1 MTKLWID
8 GLFYEYFCFYICYW
22 MKEHRNIFKQ
32 VLTRKLATLLLVGLS
47 VAAFATLGD
56 GKSKGKRSS
65 LLNSKVTIT
74 PGKFSLKSGYQY
86 RGSQI
91 INQQNNKTSF
101 TRNSLVT
108 YQKGNMTYILP
119 VKTVIPQKIKVSVG
133 IPQMSKN

>member
-1 MTKLWID
+1 MSIFVFIFAN
-8 GLFYEYFCFYICYW
+8 G
-22 MKEHRNIFKQ
+22 MKNYQNIFKL
-32 VLTRKLATLLLVGLS
+32 VLTRKLATLFLIGLS

-65 LLNSKVTIT
+65 LLNSKPTIT
-74 PGKFSLKSGYQY
+74 PGKFTLKSGYQY

-91 INQQNNKTSF
+91 INQQTQNNTF

-119 VKTVIPQKIKVSVG
+119 VKTIIPQRIKVTVG
-133 IPQMSKN
+133 VPQMNR

>member
-1 MTKLWID
+1 MWI
-8 GLFYEYFCFYICYW
+8 GGWFYEYFCFYICLR
-22 MKEHRNIFKQ
+22 MKDYRIIIKKM
-32 VLTRKLATLLLVGLS
+32 LTRKLATLLLVGLS

-56 GKSKGKRSS
+56 GKAKKRSS
-65 LLNSKVTIT
+65 LLNSKPTIT

-91 INQQNNKTSF
+91 MNQTNDKNAF

-119 VKTVIPQKIKVSVG
+119 VKTIVPQKLKVTVG
-133 IPQMSKN
+133 IPQLNK

>member
-22 MKEHRNIFKQ
+22 MTDYRIILRKL
-32 VLTRKLATLLLVGLS
+32 LTRKLTTLFLIGLS
-47 VAAFATLGD
+47 VTAFAIVGD
-56 GKSKGKRSS
+56 GKSKGKKSS
-65 LLNSKVTIT
+65 LLSSKPTIT
-74 PGKFSLKSGYQY
+74 PGKFTLKSGYQY

-91 INQQNNKTSF
+91 ISQKKDNNSF

-119 VKTVIPQKIKVSVG
+119 VKTIVPQKIKITVG
-133 IPQMSKN
+133 IPQLNR

>member
-1 MTKLWID
+1 MWID
-8 GLFYEYFCFYICYW
+8 GLFYENFCFYICLR
-22 MKEHRNIFKQ
+22 MKNYQIIVTKM
-32 VLTRKLATLLLVGLS
+32 LTRKLATLFLIGLS

-65 LLNSKVTIT
+65 LLNSKPTIT
-74 PGKFSLKSGYQY
+74 PGKFTLKSGYQY

-91 INQQNNKTSF
+91 INQQNQNNTF

-119 VKTVIPQKIKVSVG
+119 VKTVIPQRIKVTVG
-133 IPQMSKN
+133 IPQLNR

>member
-8 GLFYEYFCFYICYW
+8 GLFYEYFCFYICLR
-22 MKEHRNIFKQ
+22 MKTCRTILTK
-32 VLTRKLATLLLVGLS
+32 VLTRKLATLFLIGLS

-56 GKSKGKRSS
+56 GKSKGKKSS
-65 LLNSKVTIT
+65 LLSSKPTIT
-74 PGKFSLKSGYQY
+74 PGKFTLKSGYQY

-91 INQQNNKTSF
+91 INQQNQNNTF

-119 VKTVIPQKIKVSVG
+119 VKTIIPQKIKVTVG
-133 IPQMSKN
+133 IPQMR